1 MKKLILIVLLLGHQ
15 ITHPQNATASAQEF
29 EQQAYKW
36 MRTFSEAL
44 HVLRTKYYVKNVD
57 ISDAMI
63 KSIKALISIVPHCD
77 FLDPKAYESILRT
90 TSGEFYGIGVII
102 GSKNVED
109 AFMVIIDV
117 LPGNPA
123 DQAGIKAGDKI
134 IEIEGKSLTSM
145 SADEIAALL
154 KGERHS
160 IVHVTVERANDP
172 EPLSFK
178 VKRDV
183 IKDANALCYYI
194 NDYNVYY
201 FSLVLFTQQA
211 SKQIASLLK
220 KAEQTNARAII
231 LDLRNNSGGLLSA
244 AIDIVSLFVPQG
256 STVVTTKDRDGKVV
270 EQYTTQKPPV
280 NNSNIPIF
288 VLVNNYTASASE
300 ILAGCLR
307 LYADKLQRLVFIV
320 GSTTF
325 GKGSVQEVIP
335 ATNDCAFKITTALY
349 FLPDNNTI
357 QGIGIVPDIVIN
369 QRVQPSEHTQ
379 WINKHFGHEKSL
391 KNYIKPDGTE
401 SKDDKE
407 TTKKNKPWKEQR
419 RETVMQDYLIQN
431 TLTLINL
438 LDLIQKAYPQAKN
451 NRAFCVQK
459 YNQMIALDKDA
470 GWSEVSL

>member
-1 MKKLILIVLLLGHQ
+1 MKKFIILILLLCNRSY
-15 ITHPQNATASAQEF
+15 TQNAVPSAQEF

-63 KSIKALISIVPHCD
+63 KSIKSLISIVPHCD

-109 AFMVIIDV
+109 AFIVIIDV

-160 IVHVTVERANDP
+160 IVHVTVERANYP

-178 VKRDV
+178 IKRDV

-194 NDYNVYY
+194 KDYNVYY

-211 SKQIASLLK
+211 AKQISQVLK

-256 STVVTTKDRDGKVV
+256 SPVVTTRDRDGNTV

-280 NNSNIPIF
+280 TNSTIPIF

-307 LYADKLQRLVFIV
+307 LYANKLQRLVFIV

-335 ATNDCAFKITTALY
+335 ASNDCAFKITTALY
-349 FLPDNNTI
+349 FLPDNTTI
-357 QGIGIVPDIVIN
+357 QGIGIIPDITIN
-369 QRVQPSEHTQ
+369 PRVAPSEHTQ

-391 KNYIKPDGTE
+391 KNYIQPDGKKSTE
-401 SKDDKE
+401 ATE
-407 TTKKNKPWKEQR
+407 TKKNKPWKEQR

-438 LDLIQKAYPQAKN
+438 LDLIQKAYPQAKVD
-451 NRAFCVQK
+451 RSLCVQK
-459 YNQMIALDKDA
+459 YNEMIALDKDA
-470 GWSEVSL
+470 QWQEVGL